1 MNGRGESDVGDV
13 LADWL
18 KWTENQNKQR
28 CITATVHPARLG
40 LIVADMP
47 HTSAKIASIET
58 KARCATKKN
67 AKPVEPWTNKN
78 IWGAGGN
85 EVLASDLFCRGVCG
99 KFALCDCFCKDTGRP
114 IEFGGGGR
122 RYRTTAELFHTIRNG
137 CYICGTFFSAVART
151 GLCRRQRQ
159 QEGS

>member
-1 MNGRGESDVGDV
+1 MVEASQKVGDV

-28 CITATVHPARLG
+28 CITATVHPARSG

-47 HTSAKIASIET
+47 HTSAKIAPIET

-67 AKPVEPWTNKN
+67 AKPVEPWSKKN

-85 EVLASDLFCRGVCG
+85 EIFAFDLFCRGVCG
-99 KFALCDCFCKDTGRP
+99 KFGLCDCFCKDTGRP
-114 IEFGGGGR
+114 IKFGGGGR
-122 RYRTTAELFHTIRNG
+122 RYRTTAELFHTLRNA

-151 GLCRRQRQ
+151 GLRRR
-159 QEGS
+159 